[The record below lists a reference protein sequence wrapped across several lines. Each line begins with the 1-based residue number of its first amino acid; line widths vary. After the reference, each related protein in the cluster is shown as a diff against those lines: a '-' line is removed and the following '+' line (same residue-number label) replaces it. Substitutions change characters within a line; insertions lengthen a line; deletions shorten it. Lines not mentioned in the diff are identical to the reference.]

1 MLQIYLLLCKATSY
15 QYKKAL
21 QNQNA
26 SHYVF
31 IQSTLAGF
39 FCQAIFILSAYGDAT
54 VF

>member
-31 IQSTLAGF
+31 IQSFLAGF
-39 FCQAIFILSAYGDAT
+39 SPGILYS
-54 VF
+54 VCIW